1 MSSVIT
7 REIIQKEFIQEITLK
22 KDELSRHLKN
32 AEINLQKSITNQCHI
47 EIINKN
53 RENVLQMKEK
63 IDNYESQLSQIKN
76 NDSEMLDEIERRYT
90 VRLEKDNKDII
101 DFKRKIE
108 KKRIKKKGEKKVLD
122 GFFKSEKK
130 IRTDI
135 KSQKRNT
142 RYAYKHFCRSMDS
155 LPGYIARNLKNMP
168 NNKGYIWRSVCYY
181 GHKTANENE
190 PTFLFEKKHGT
201 LYIHEY
207 THNEYFYFSKVK
219 DGPKVL
225 LKHENRRVVFPEF
238 TKPVV
243 RQKDSGNGDR
253 RNNYRRNNDRG
264 NNYQNNNDR
273 RNGDRR
279 NNYQNNNDRRN
290 NDRRNN
296 YQNNNDRRNDDRRN
310 NYQNNNDRRNDDRR
324 NNYQNNDD
332 RGNNDRR
339 NNDRRNNDR
348 RNNYQNNND
357 NDKGNNDRRNNDRRN
372 NYQNKNNNNDKGN
385 NDRRSGDN
393 IKASSWK
400 SKGKHK

>member
-1 MSSVIT
+1 
-7 REIIQKEFIQEITLK
+7 
-22 KDELSRHLKN
+22 
-32 AEINLQKSITNQCHI
+32 
-47 EIINKN
+47 
-53 RENVLQMKEK
+53 
-63 IDNYESQLSQIKN
+63 
-76 NDSEMLDEIERRYT
+76 
-90 VRLEKDNKDII
+90 
-101 DFKRKIE
+101 
-108 KKRIKKKGEKKVLD
+108 
-122 GFFKSEKK
+122 
-130 IRTDI
+130 
-135 KSQKRNT
+135 
-142 RYAYKHFCRSMDS
+142 MDS

-219 DGPKVL
+219 DGPKFL
-225 LKHENRRVVFPEF
+225 LNHENRRVVFPEF

-279 NNYQNNNDRRN
+279 NNYQNNNDR
-290 NDRRNN
+290 
-296 YQNNNDRRNDDRRN
+296 
-310 NYQNNNDRRNDDRR
+310 
-324 NNYQNNDD
+324 
-332 RGNNDRR
+332 GN
-339 NNDRRNNDR
+339 
-348 RNNYQNNND
+348 

-385 NDRRSGDN
+385 NDRRNGDN

-400 SKGKHK
+400 SKGKHKQNKKYINWCFNITIIMYYPNVFMNFLYKFQYYANIKVII

>member
-76 NDSEMLDEIERRYT
+76 NDSEMVDEIERRYT

-290 NDRRNN
+290 
-296 YQNNNDRRNDDRRN
+296 
-310 NYQNNNDRRNDDRR
+310 DDRR

>member
-76 NDSEMLDEIERRYT
+76 NDSEMVDEIERRYT

-253 RNNYRRNNDRG
+253 RNNYRRNNDRR
-264 NNYQNNNDR
+264 ND
-273 RNGDRR
+273 
-279 NNYQNNNDRRN
+279 
-290 NDRRNN
+290 DRRNN

-310 NYQNNNDRRNDDRR
+310 NYQNNNDR
-324 NNYQNNDD
+324 
-332 RGNNDRR
+332 G

-348 RNNYQNNND
+348 RNNYQNKNNND